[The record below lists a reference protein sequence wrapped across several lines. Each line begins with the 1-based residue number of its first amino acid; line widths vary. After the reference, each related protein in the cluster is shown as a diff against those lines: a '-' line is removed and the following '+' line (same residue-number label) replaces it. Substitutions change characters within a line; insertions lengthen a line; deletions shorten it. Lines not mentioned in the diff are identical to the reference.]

1 MDFASRCVVGAT
13 VLLLGGSSAAALQAA
28 AGQAEEAGRAV
39 FATKCAACHSLGG
52 NRLVGPGLG
61 GVTARR
67 TRDWL
72 VRWISAP
79 DRVLSE
85 GDSIARRLLAE
96 SNNVPMPNLSLSP
109 AEVNAVIAYLQTAS
123 DTGLGPLG
131 APASAQA
138 PLPAGDA
145 VVGKALFT
153 GAVRLQNGGPPCMAC
168 HSVAGIGALGGG
180 ALGPDLTPAHA
191 KYGDAG
197 LAAILGN
204 IPFPTMRPIFAGHP
218 LTPGEQ
224 ANLRAFLGQAVAVRP
239 SRAVVQLTLLGAIGA
254 IVLLVP
260 VQLVWRRRLT
270 AVRRPLVAR
279 ARGSAAAH
287 AAHED

>member
-1 MDFASRCVVGAT
+1 MASGWRWLVGGL
-13 VLLLGGSSAAALQAA
+13 VPLVGGLSAVAPQAA
-28 AGQAEEAGRAV
+28 SGQVEEAGRAV

-52 NRLVGPGLG
+52 NRLVGPALG

-79 DRVLSE
+79 NQVLSE

-96 SNNVPMPNLSLSP
+96 SNSVPMPNLSLSP

-123 DTGLGPLG
+123 DTGLGPVSAT
-131 APASAQA
+131 APAQT

-145 VVGKALFT
+145 IMGKALFT

-168 HSVAGIGALGGG
+168 HSIAGIGALGGG
-180 ALGPDLTPAHA
+180 ALGPDLTPAHT

-204 IPFPTMRPIFAGHP
+204 IPFPTMRPIFASHP

-224 ANLRAFLGQAVAVRP
+224 ANLRAFLGQAVALRP
-239 SRAVVQLTLLGAIGA
+239 SRAIAQLTLLGAIGTM
-254 IVLLVP
+254 LLFG
-260 VQLVWRRRLT
+260 LAHLTWRGRLT
-270 AVRRPLVAR
+270 TVRRHMVESER
-279 ARGSAAAH
+279 SGSH
-287 AAHED
+287 PKRVSNR